1 VIVDASVGSDGSAYY
16 IRAAM
21 CAASIANVPSDYDI
35 YALAALRYVADGSNA
50 TTTTPTSSDWSD
62 SDNSETE
69 CTDLD
74 DSKIVP
80 YESEDAPTTV
90 LDKALLVCRN

>member
-1 VIVDASVGSDGSAYY
+1 
-16 IRAAM
+16 M
-21 CAASIANVPSDYDI
+21 CAATIANVPSDYDI

-69 CTDLD
+69 CTDFD
-74 DSKIVP
+74 
-80 YESEDAPTTV
+80 
-90 LDKALLVCRN
+90 